1 MAIRSFLF
9 HYTIFKVPSPKVR
22 KSHYI
27 LAFTFAY
34 VRTNSGKNKEIS
46 LQKQTGIIE
55 DFIDQNNWNLD
66 SVYADVGSGNNINKN
81 FLKMIEDA
89 QQEKIN
95 VIISDP
101 SRISRNSDYLSNM
114 IEKLHE
120 EYKIRIITVD
130 YGINTFLH
138 NNLR

>member
-1 MAIRSFLF
+1 M
-9 HYTIFKVPSPKVR
+9 K
-22 KSHYI
+22 YI
-27 LAFTFAY
+27 LTTNKFFRGEKQNMKCFAY

-55 DFIDQNNWNLD
+55 DFIDQNNWYLD

-95 VIISDP
+95 VIIVSDP
-101 SRISRNSDYLSNM
+101 SRISRNSNYLSNM
-114 IEKLHE
+114 VEKLRE

-130 YGINTFLH
+130 YEINTFLH
-138 NNLR
+138 NSLR